1 MRLLLACLTPLMAVP
16 APAEDD
22 AITIATVPQGRELV
36 QPVSPLDREIKGE
49 PKGGPL
55 TFSKRPALLSTS
67 SFSPSWD
74 AECAALP

>member
-16 APAEDD
+16 APAEND
-22 AITIATVPQGRELV
+22 AIMIAAVSQERELV

-55 TFSKRPALLSTS
+55 TFSKKAGFVIDEFVLAKLG
-67 SFSPSWD
+67 
-74 AECAALP
+74 C

>member
-1 MRLLLACLTPLMAVP
+1 MRLLLACLTPLIAVP

-22 AITIATVPQGRELV
+22 PITIATVPQGRELV
-36 QPVSPLDREIKGE
+36 QPVSPLDREITGQ

-55 TFSKRPALLSTS
+55 TFSKRLALLSTS